1 MRTAL
6 LLPLLLAA
14 AAPAAG
20 DPPFPE
26 GTSSHTMEGLKVSVV
41 MPGGWDPAKERSML
55 VILHGNGG
63 TETGMAGSLAH
74 LAADDFVIVA
84 PKSRG
89 MGWDRNDVD
98 AVRRIAADL
107 KKRCRVGEGRLHA
120 AGFSNG
126 GWNLAPLAFDDAL
139 RCASACWIAAGFD
152 GGSVPKWARK
162 GLGALALAGTEDG
175 NRPHAEKTPDLLEGK
190 VRSAECLLQPG
201 LGHAWPEK
209 LMPYYRWWLL
219 AMEGRFTPGDCA
231 AFDWVEDPGAA
242 SGLMKQRATGGLAY
256 LFSKEQETDAAAKAF
271 QNEILRD
278 PLVQRFGRQLVAWK
292 EERPG
297 VKETP
302 AVVVHDAGGKVV
314 KTLQGAKV
322 TAAAVAAA
330 LRSVA
335 PDKSL
340 PKK

>member
-1 MRTAL
+1 MRAAL
-6 LLPLLLAA
+6 LLPLLLVL
-14 AAPAAG
+14 APAAE

-26 GTSSHTMEGLKVSVV
+26 GTSSHVMEGLKVSLV
-41 MPGGWDPAKERSML
+41 MPAGWDPAKERSMI
-55 VILHGNGG
+55 VILHGTGG

-74 LAADDFVIVA
+74 LAADDFVVVA

-89 MGWDRNDVD
+89 MGWDKPDVE

-107 KKRCRVGEGRLHA
+107 KKRLKIGEGRLHA

-152 GGSVPKWARK
+152 GGSVPKWAKK
-162 GLGALALAGTEDG
+162 GMGVLALAGSEDG

-190 VRSAECLLQPG
+190 VRSGECLLQPG
-201 LGHAWPEK
+201 LGHEWPGK

-219 AMEGRFTPGDCA
+219 VMEGRFAPGECA
-231 AFDWVEDPGAA
+231 AFDWFDDGTAA
-242 SGLMKQRATGGLAY
+242 AARMKEKGTGGLLY
-256 LFSKEQETDAAAKAF
+256 LWSKEQAADPAAKAF

-278 PLVQRFGRQLVAWK
+278 PLVQRFGRQLAAWK

-297 VKETP
+297 TKETP
-302 AVVVHDAGGKVV
+302 AVVVHDAAGKIV
-314 KTLQGAKV
+314 KTLQGPKV

-335 PDKSL
+335 PDKTV